1 MNISDDTEAESKPER
16 IFLIKQQAH
25 GLPVNTTAWAVMH
38 LLWMSE
44 REGQSSV
51 SDRKTGG

>member
-51 SDRKTGG
+51 LDRKTWS